1 MPDERSVDL
10 KIPRGHL
17 SLGSNIG
24 EREVNV
30 LRALRFIAE
39 MDGLRVGRCSS
50 LYETAPVEGVAGG
63 YFINAVMEVQALLS
77 PTDLL
82 LRLKALE
89 KRLGRS
95 QGHHAAREIDIDI
108 ITLGKLSVRLPS
120 LNIPHPRYFER
131 AFVLVPLREIAPDF
145 RCPLT
150 DRHIDCMI
158 ENLPSVQMV
167 SQASTRGGI
176 YA

>member
-1 MPDERSVDL
+1 MPDERSVNL
-10 KIPRGHL
+10 NARLSYL

-39 MDGLRVGRCSS
+39 MDGLRVKRCSS

-63 YFINAVMEVQALLS
+63 HFINAVLEVMTLLQ
-77 PTDLL
+77 PADLL
-82 LRLKALE
+82 LRSKALE
-89 KRLGRS
+89 KQFGRS
-95 QGHHAAREIDIDI
+95 EERFAARELDIDI
-108 ITLGKLSVRLPS
+108 IAMGNLSIRLPA
-120 LNIPHPRYFER
+120 LHIPHPRYSER

-150 DRHIDCMI
+150 DRHIDDII
-158 ENLPSVQMV
+158 ERLPCTQRISP
-167 SQASTRGGI
+167 ASARYVIGI
-176 YA
+176 